1 MLSLAS
7 GTTVY
12 LACGATDLR
21 KSYNGLSAII
31 QLRFRLDPY
40 SRCVFAFCNRRK
52 TSIKMLYW
60 DGSGFWILM
69 KRLDR
74 NAFRWP
80 DNPEALKKVTLRE
93 IQWLCDGLTEHPEG
107 VFEDHHPEIVL

>member
-80 DNPEALKKVTLRE
+80 DNPEALKKVTLRV
-93 IQWLCDGLTEHPEG
+93 I
-107 VFEDHHPEIVL
+107 